1 MADEAAD
8 STRLP
13 LGDSHDLAQL
23 EHKQDLFVWLRQ
35 KWADLFQADFEVLLY
50 DLTSADAALF
60 VLVLTGAVRP
70 TLHDA
75 RTGEQHAVAS
85 VGRCWSGERLRH

>member
-8 STRLP
+8 CTRLP

-35 KWADLFQADFEVLLY
+35 KWADLFQPISKCCCM
-50 DLTSADAALF
+50 T
-60 VLVLTGAVRP
+60 
-70 TLHDA
+70 
-75 RTGEQHAVAS
+75 
-85 VGRCWSGERLRH
+85 